1 MNTGLPFLTYGVIL
15 RGRYVIDSVIGSGG
29 FGVTYKA
36 WDNVLNC
43 AVAIKEYF
51 PKSFVSRTPG
61 DVSVSVFT
69 DMNTVEF
76 DHGMKRFL
84 KEAQDLA
91 KFNNRPGIVSV
102 YDFFEANNTAYM
114 VMEFLDGCTLKD
126 YLKANGEKVNI
137 DTGLYIIDSL
147 LSVLADVHKA
157 GIIHRDISPDNIFI
171 CTDSSV
177 KLLDFGAAKQTMDIY
192 NQTVSIVLKH
202 GYAPPEQYFS
212 KGEFGPWTDI
222 YALGATMYRMFTG
235 LMPTESVERMAND
248 NMPAPNVVNP
258 EIPQYLSNVIKK
270 AMAVKVENRYRSVED
285 LRKDLVP
292 NAVSD
297 NSRVIKKIVAI
308 CAPIVGVAAI
318 AICVLLGVQT
328 SKNSKHKKY
337 EATSSNDTTITE
349 QKVDV
354 DDEEKTTAAGTEE
367 KKKPAVS
374 DITGNNLTDAKI
386 GPAGLTM
393 PDEDSAPI
401 YIYSWDD
408 DLENKLQYVKAKYPE
423 YASLIRYVNL
433 GVGSNSVDYLNGLE
447 NAAEQPSIIA
457 SDIDV
462 TYYFTESDGTIPL
475 SEIGLTEDMYKN
487 AFPYTV
493 ECGSVN
499 GILKAM
505 TWQST
510 PGCFVYRTDIAEKV
524 FGASDPETVQ
534 SYVKDWSTFI
544 STAEKLNNA
553 GYKIVSGP
561 DDIQRPILGSRTVKW
576 VDGNKVNFDGAVSS
590 YLSISKELY
599 DGNYTNNSSVWDS
612 TWFDGMTGNVFGY
625 FGSPWFVYSTL
636 NDIKG
641 SETYGKRNV
650 CQGPDSYYWGGTYLT
665 VTAQC
670 TNKELAALVLY
681 TLCCD
686 TDVMYQMQ
694 CDNIDFVNNTDA
706 LDRAISSGYGS
717 TDILG
722 GANPLSTWKNNGEVI
737 NSNNLCDYDVA
748 FYNYILD
755 ASWNYNHGNLSSVD
769 DAISQ
774 IKNSIKADYSNLQV
788 D

>member
-1 MNTGLPFLTYGVIL
+1 MADLILKVDPAQVRAKAGEINTQKQLMESLMT
-15 RGRYVIDSVIGSGG
+15 
-29 FGVTYKA
+29 
-36 WDNVLNC
+36 
-43 AVAIKEYF
+43 EM
-51 PKSFVSRTPG
+51 KS
-61 DVSVSVFT
+61 
-69 DMNTVEF
+69 
-76 DHGMKRFL
+76 
-84 KEAQDLA
+84 
-91 KFNNRPGIVSV
+91 
-102 YDFFEANNTAYM
+102 
-114 VMEFLDGCTLKD
+114 
-126 YLKANGEKVNI
+126 KVNE
-137 DTGLYIIDSL
+137 L
-147 LSVLADVHKA
+147 
-157 GIIHRDISPDNIFI
+157 
-171 CTDSSV
+171 
-177 KLLDFGAAKQTMDIY
+177 
-192 NQTVSIVLKH
+192 
-202 GYAPPEQYFS
+202 

-487 AFPYTV
+487 A
-493 ECGSVN
+493 
-499 GILKAM
+499 
-505 TWQST
+505 
-510 PGCFVYRTDIAEKV
+510 
-524 FGASDPETVQ
+524 
-534 SYVKDWSTFI
+534 
-544 STAEKLNNA
+544 
-553 GYKIVSGP
+553 
-561 DDIQRPILGSRTVKW
+561 
-576 VDGNKVNFDGAVSS
+576 
-590 YLSISKELY
+590 
-599 DGNYTNNSSVWDS
+599 
-612 TWFDGMTGNVFGY
+612 
-625 FGSPWFVYSTL
+625 
-636 NDIKG
+636 
-641 SETYGKRNV
+641 
-650 CQGPDSYYWGGTYLT
+650 
-665 VTAQC
+665 
-670 TNKELAALVLY
+670 
-681 TLCCD
+681 
-686 TDVMYQMQ
+686 
-694 CDNIDFVNNTDA
+694 
-706 LDRAISSGYGS
+706 
-717 TDILG
+717 
-722 GANPLSTWKNNGEVI
+722 
-737 NSNNLCDYDVA
+737 
-748 FYNYILD
+748 
-755 ASWNYNHGNLSSVD
+755 
-769 DAISQ
+769 
-774 IKNSIKADYSNLQV
+774 LQE
-788 D
+788 